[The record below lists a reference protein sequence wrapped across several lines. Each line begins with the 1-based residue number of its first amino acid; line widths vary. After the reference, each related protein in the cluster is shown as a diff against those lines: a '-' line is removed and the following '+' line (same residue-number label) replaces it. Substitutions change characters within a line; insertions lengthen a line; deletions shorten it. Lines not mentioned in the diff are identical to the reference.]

1 MPAAAAVE
9 TIPPPPFR
17 ECRSFDLFSLSCI
30 QSVFFFFLIQFEKRD
45 TSIFGGG
52 ARTSKKVM
60 MS

>member
-1 MPAAAAVE
+1 MPAAAVE

-45 TSIFGGG
+45 TSIFRGG
-52 ARTSKKVM
+52 ARAS
-60 MS
+60 